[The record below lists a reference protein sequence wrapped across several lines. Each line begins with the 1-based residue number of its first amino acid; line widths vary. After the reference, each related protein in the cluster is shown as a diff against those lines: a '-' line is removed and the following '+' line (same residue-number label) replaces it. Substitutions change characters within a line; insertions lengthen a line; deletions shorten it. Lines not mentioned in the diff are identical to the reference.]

1 MLIYLLRHGRTEYNV
16 QKRYQGQRDIP
27 LSAESAAKPRR
38 ADFSPEIV
46 YVTPLQRTSQTAK
59 ILFPEAKLVPVEGL
73 KEMNFGR
80 FEGPKTKQA
89 PTRTASA
96 KAIFAAASA
105 QHLRNWSMKRWKTAR
120 NSLSSWPTAAP
131 RWRPWSASPC
141 RTRPSMSG
149 AAPTRGAMSWM
160 PVTGRRSGSC
170 TS

>member
-27 LSAESAAKPRR
+27 LSVESAAKLRR

-80 FEGPKTKQA
+80 FEGQKFVHVEQDPEYLA
-89 PTRTASA
+89 
-96 KAIFAAASA
+96 
-105 QHLRNWSMKRWKTAR
+105 WV

-149 AAPTRGAMSWM
+149 AAPTRGAMCWM